1 MKTLPCTLLMTLLL
15 ACLLALP
22 VTAAA
27 QEPAP
32 APEGTPIPTTPPPAE
47 PPPVAKKVPVWTGA
61 VEAGATATSG
71 NTQVETYTA
80 AAKADGKWR
89 GWGLAYRSSVVYAET
104 RNIQTAGAFDASL
117 RGDRKLVGPLSAY
130 ARISIDGDRFK
141 GINNRKGAGAGLGVE
156 IWKRPAEGYVANLLR
171 AEAGYQYYRED
182 LARTEEDHDI
192 HGARGFLAFLHAFSK
207 DAVFTEEVEAL
218 SDLATE
224 DRYLVTSV
232 TALTMKLR
240 TNIAFKV
247 SETVKIDTKPN
258 FIAPEDESLGRFE
271 RVDTITTAAV
281 IVSF

>member
-1 MKTLPCTLLMTLLL
+1 MTVLLGLPAIATG
-15 ACLLALP
+15 
-22 VTAAA
+22 

-47 PPPVAKKVPVWTGA
+47 PPPVVKKAPNWTGA

-89 GWGLAYRSSVVYAET
+89 GWGVAYRSSVVYAET

-130 ARISIDGDRFK
+130 ARLSIDGDRFK

-156 IWKRPAEGYVANLLR
+156 IWKRAGEGYVANLLR
-171 AEAGYQYYRED
+171 TEFGYQYYRED

-192 HGARGFLAFLHAFSK
+192 HAGRAFLAFLHAFHK
-207 DAVFTEEVEAL
+207 EAVFTEEVEAL
-218 SDLATE
+218 TDFATE

-232 TALTMKLR
+232 TALTVKLR
-240 TNIAFKV
+240 TNIAFKI
-247 SETVKIDTKPN
+247 SETVKMDTKPN
-258 FIAPEDESLGRFE
+258 FIVPEDESQGRFE
-271 RVDTITTAAV
+271 RVDTLTAAAV